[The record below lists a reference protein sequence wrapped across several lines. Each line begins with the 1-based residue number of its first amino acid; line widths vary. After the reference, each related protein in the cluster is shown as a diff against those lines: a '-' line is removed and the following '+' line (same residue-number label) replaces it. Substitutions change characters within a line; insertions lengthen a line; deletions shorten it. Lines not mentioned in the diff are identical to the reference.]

1 MEVDELRVECD
12 RLTECNRESNEA
24 LFAMKHKL
32 QTEML
37 SWPRDLDAGFS
48 ELQERYSK
56 IEKQHDILKNGYS
69 SLENVVRDREATIV
83 ELREELSK
91 R

>member
-1 MEVDELRVECD
+1 
-12 RLTECNRESNEA
+12 
-24 LFAMKHKL
+24 
-32 QTEML
+32 ML
-37 SWPRDLDAGFS
+37 SRPRDLDAGFS